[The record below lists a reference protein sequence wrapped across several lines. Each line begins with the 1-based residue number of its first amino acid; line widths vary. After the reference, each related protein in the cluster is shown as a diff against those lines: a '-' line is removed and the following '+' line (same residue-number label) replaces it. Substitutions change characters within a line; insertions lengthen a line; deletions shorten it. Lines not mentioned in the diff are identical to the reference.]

1 MNRKLSYIDINNQD
15 LKSLYKLYYTNKLA
29 QHVGIEANFKSK
41 LTIEKAQKSDT
52 TSFIFYGTMIAIP
65 PIKRIEFNKVFN
77 EETAK
82 FKVDLSI
89 IPYSNFKSRIRFSN
103 LNDVKVRLK
112 GDMLFQMEASFDNK
126 LFASANT
133 VFEKQ
138 IEMYVCL
145 FSILNKHTNKISPL
159 IVYIPNIHDIVN
171 NKIGSTKDAKIC
183 IRYNFRNKW
192 VSQHSQDK
200 QIGFNLIYIITSP
213 QRNRMAVIIYNQSK
227 KILFFDFWL
236 DSITG

>member
-29 QHVGIEANFKSK
+29 QHVGIEAKSK
-41 LTIEKAQKSDT
+41 LRLEKAQESDT
-52 TSFIFYGTMIAIP
+52 TSFIFYGTMIAIT

-77 EETAK
+77 EETEK

-112 GDMLFQMEASFDNK
+112 GDMLFQMEAIFDNK
-126 LFASANT
+126 PFASVKT

-138 IEMYVCL
+138 MDIYICL
-145 FSILNKHTNKISPL
+145 FSTLSKHMNKMSPL
-159 IVYIPNIHDIVN
+159 IVYIPNNHDLAS
-171 NKIGSTKDAKIC
+171 NKISSTIDAKIC

-192 VSQHSQDK
+192 VNRHNQDK
-200 QIGFNLIYIITSP
+200 QIGLNLIYIITSP

-227 KILFFDFWL
+227 KILFFDLWL